1 MQAVKKCL
9 KEKTCFRHVFFD
21 CKKLIGQRERASKRP
36 PEREKQRLRG
46 GSSEIRTQQERNRR
60 ERGKVSGRRVRREE
74 SYRKGE
80 AGEENGSIGRAAGTE
95 GEGG

>member
-46 GSSEIRTQQERNRR
+46 CGRTLR
-60 ERGKVSGRRVRREE
+60 EKEDAVEGQRAETA
-74 SYRKGE
+74 E
-80 AGEENGSIGRAAGTE
+80 A
-95 GEGG
+95 